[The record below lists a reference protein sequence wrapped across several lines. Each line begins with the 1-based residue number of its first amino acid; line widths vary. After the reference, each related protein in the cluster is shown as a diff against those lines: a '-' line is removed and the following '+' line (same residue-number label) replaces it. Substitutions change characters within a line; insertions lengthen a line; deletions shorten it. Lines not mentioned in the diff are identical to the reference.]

1 MTDITFVV
9 PRYGPE
15 IHGGAET
22 GARSLAVGLAADGWD
37 VQVLT
42 TCALSALTWV
52 NQYPVGT
59 VTADGVTVHRFATAR
74 HRPEDFDAWSAS
86 VLARPGAADH
96 CTALEWID
104 RQGPDSPDLIDA
116 VASVREGVLALYPY
130 LYQPAVRG
138 AMVASAPT
146 VLHPAAHPEAPLG
159 LCVFD
164 ELFTSV
170 DALAFHSRAEQ
181 RLIAERSSVSAVPQA
196 VVGLPVPAPG
206 DSLAAEA
213 AEAAKKVGLG
223 EAAEDRPGE
232 AGPVEGPA
240 EAVGLGEAAEGW
252 PAAIGTEESLRRRF
266 DLGEDRIVL
275 CLGRVDP
282 GKGAHDLA
290 GAFER
295 GRFEGATLVLAGPG
309 RGRPPSGRGV
319 RVLGPVNERDK
330 WGLLAAADAL
340 VQPSRLESFSL
351 VVLEAWLT
359 GTPVL
364 VNGAC
369 PPLVEHCRAGG
380 GGLWYRDEAE
390 FQAGL
395 RKLLDDTRAGRRL
408 AAAGRAY
415 VAETFSWPA
424 VKRRYEALLS
434 RII

>member
-9 PRYGPE
+9 PRYGRE

-22 GARSLAVGLAADGWD
+22 GARSLAVGLAADDWD

-42 TCALSALTWV
+42 TCALSALTWA
-52 NQYPVGT
+52 NQYPART
-59 VTADGVTVHRFATAR
+59 EIEDGVVVHRFATAR
-74 HRPEDFDAWSAS
+74 TRPGDFDAWSAS
-86 VLARPGAADH
+86 VLARPGAADRH
-96 CTALEWID
+96 TALEWID
-104 RQGPDSPDLIDA
+104 RQGPDSPGLIDA
-116 VASVREGVLALYPY
+116 VASVRDGALALYPC

-138 AMVASAPT
+138 AMVSSAPT
-146 VLHPAAHPEAPLG
+146 VLHPAAHPEPPLG

-181 RLIAERSSVSAVPQA
+181 RLIAERSAVSAVPQA

-206 DSLAAEA
+206 DPLAAGA
-213 AEAAKKVGLG
+213 MK
-223 EAAEDRPGE
+223 
-232 AGPVEGPA
+232 
-240 EAVGLGEAAEGW
+240 LGEAAEGR
-252 PAAIGTEESLRRRF
+252 PAVIGTEESLRRRF

-282 GKGAHDLA
+282 GKGAHALA
-290 GAFER
+290 DAFGR

-319 RVLGPVNERDK
+319 RSLGPVTDRDK
-330 WGLLAAADAL
+330 WGLLAAADVL

-351 VVLEAWLT
+351 VVLEAWLA

-364 VNGAC
+364 VNGEC

-380 GGLWYRDEAE
+380 GGLWYCGEAE
-390 FQAGL
+390 FRAAL
-395 RKLLDDTRAGRRL
+395 RRLLDDAGARSRL

-415 VAETFSWPA
+415 VAEAFSWPA

-434 RII
+434 RIV

>member
-9 PRYGPE
+9 PRYGPG

-42 TCALSALTWV
+42 TCALSALTWA
-52 NQYPVGT
+52 NQYPAGAET
-59 VTADGVTVHRFATAR
+59 LDGVTVHRFATAR
-74 HRPEDFDAWSAS
+74 HRHRDFDAWSAR
-86 VLARPGAADH
+86 VLARPAAADRD
-96 CTALEWID
+96 TALEWVD

-116 VASVREGVLALYPY
+116 VASVRDGALALYPG

-138 AMVASAPT
+138 AMAASAPT
-146 VLHPAAHPEAPLG
+146 VLHPAAHPEPPLG

-181 RLIAERSSVSAVPQA
+181 RLIAARSAVSAVPQA

-206 DSLAAEA
+206 DPLAAEVAGVFGSA
-213 AEAAKKVGLG
+213 AEAK
-223 EAAEDRPGE
+223 
-232 AGPVEGPA
+232 
-240 EAVGLGEAAEGW
+240 AAEGR
-252 PAAIGTEESLRRRF
+252 PRAIGTEDSLRRRF

-275 CLGRVDP
+275 CLGRIDP

-290 GAFER
+290 GAFKR

-309 RGRPPSGRGV
+309 RGSSLTGRGV
-319 RVLGPVNERDK
+319 RVLGPVTERDK
-330 WGLLAAADAL
+330 WGLLAAAEVL
-340 VQPSRLESFSL
+340 VQPSKLESFSL
-351 VVLEAWLT
+351 VVLEAALA

-380 GGLWYRDEAE
+380 GGLWYGGEAE
-390 FQAGL
+390 FQSAL
-395 RKLLDDTRAGRRL
+395 RRL
-408 AAAGRAY
+408 LTDAEARRRLGEAGRAY
-415 VAETFSWPA
+415 VTAAFGWPA

>member
-9 PRYGPE
+9 PRYGRE

-42 TCALSALTWV
+42 TCALSALTWA
-52 NQYPVGT
+52 NQYPART
-59 VTADGVTVHRFATAR
+59 ETEDGVAVHRFATAR
-74 HRPEDFDAWSAS
+74 TRPVDFDAWSAP
-86 VLARPGAADH
+86 VLARPGAADRH
-96 CTALEWID
+96 TALEWID
-104 RQGPDSPDLIDA
+104 RQGPDSPGLIDA
-116 VASVREGVLALYPY
+116 VASVRDGVLALYPC

-146 VLHPAAHPEAPLG
+146 VLHPAAHPEPPLG

-181 RLIAERSSVSAVPQA
+181 RLIAERSAVSTVPQA

-206 DSLAAEA
+206 DPLAAGAAEA
-213 AEAAKKVGLG
+213 A
-223 EAAEDRPGE
+223 
-232 AGPVEGPA
+232 
-240 EAVGLGEAAEGW
+240 GLGEAAEGRLREAGPVGG
-252 PAAIGTEESLRRRF
+252 PAEAAELGGAAEGRPAVIGTEESLRRRF
-266 DLGEDRIVL
+266 DLGEGRIVL

-282 GKGAHDLA
+282 GKGARALA
-290 GAFER
+290 DAFGR

-309 RGRPPSGRGV
+309 RGRPPSGGRV
-319 RVLGPVNERDK
+319 RSLGPVTDRDK
-330 WGLLAAADAL
+330 WGLLAAADVL

-351 VVLEAWLT
+351 VVLEAWLA

-364 VNGAC
+364 VNGEC

-380 GGLWYRDEAE
+380 GGLWYCGEAE
-390 FQAGL
+390 FRAAL
-395 RKLLDDTRAGRRL
+395 RRLLDDARARRRL
-408 AAAGRAY
+408 AVAGRVY
-415 VAETFSWPA
+415 VTEAFSWPA

-434 RII
+434 RIV